1 MSALP
6 ASVGV
11 GSVLPGSLL
20 LHTPPQAD
28 GVPPPTATASGEAAS
43 LPEGL
48 LEPGRMDKQMWGGG
62 VGVVMH
68 VQVLGCQCR
77 VATSR
82 STACAAVQC
91 AWPGCVLPV
100 NGVVQDSL
108 WGPENASAG
117 HHIACATVRQGGPCR
132 TCAAARPASICDLG
146 SCAGVLAFPG
156 LRSMFGG
163 NICWCLLRVQS
174 SIARHTRTRW
184 YMW

>member
-43 LPEGL
+43 LSEGL

-62 VGVVMH
+62 GVVMH

-82 STACAAVQC
+82 STACVAVQC
-91 AWPGCVLPV
+91 AWPGCALPV
-100 NGVVQDSL
+100 WCRTLCGAH
-108 WGPENASAG
+108 ASAG
-117 HHIACATVRQGGPCR
+117 HHIACATVRQGAPCR

-156 LRSMFGG
+156 LRSMFPG

-184 YMW
+184 YMR